1 MSSTSSRS
9 FRSAALL
16 LVALGGCTLNP
27 PRFAP
32 EETAGLP
39 AQTELTQV
47 PFFPQKQYQCGPAA
61 LATVLRNSGAAGSP
75 DELASEVYLP
85 GRKGSL
91 QVELV
96 AAARMRDR
104 MAYEV
109 AKDLPS
115 LMREVA
121 AGSPVLVMQNLGV
134 QPIPI
139 WHYAVVVGYDL
150 DAGTLVLR
158 SGTTERRV
166 MGMRRFMSTWN
177 RAQRW
182 GLVVMEPG
190 QLPAGAQLDR
200 YVAAAAGLEA
210 VGRLEA
216 ADQAYARAHQQ
227 WPESAWPQLGLA
239 NVSYRRGDRQAAEGG
254 YLATLAARSAQ
265 CRRPQQSRGDSQRS
279 RLRRAGPRP
288 CGAGRGSGEGDGAR
302 SCRRRD
308 STTRRRR
315 HDRGHCG
322 ILSAMTLKVGI
333 LETGSPPPP
342 LQDRFGS
349 YSTMVRGAARRRGTN
364 SRRST
369 CATASC
375 PRG

>member
-1 MSSTSSRS
+1 LR
-9 FRSAALL
+9 RLALACAVWIL
-16 LVALGGCTLNP
+16 LIAQAGCTLNP

-39 AQTELTQV
+39 AQVELTQV
-47 PFFPQKQYQCGPAA
+47 PFFPQKQHQCGPAA
-61 LATVLRNSGAAGSP
+61 LATVLGSSGAPGSP
-75 DELASEVYLP
+75 EELANEVYLP

-104 MAYEV
+104 VTYEV
-109 AKDLPS
+109 SKDLPS
-115 LMREVA
+115 LMHQIA
-121 AGSPVLVMQNLGV
+121 AGWPVLVMENLGIT
-134 QPIPI
+134 PIPI

-182 GLVVMEPG
+182 GFVVLEPG

-200 YVAAAAGLEA
+200 YVAAAAALEA
-210 VGRLEA
+210 VGRLDA
-216 ADQAYARAHQQ
+216 AGRAYARAHEQ

-254 YLATLAARSAQ
+254 YLATLEL
-265 CRRPQQSRGDSQRS
+265 D
-279 RLRRAGPRP
+279 PRNVV
-288 CGAGRGSGEGDGAR
+288 AHNNLAEILS
-302 SCRRRD
+302 
-308 STTRRRR
+308 
-315 HDRGHCG
+315 DRGCVSQARAHADRAAALAKG
-322 ILSAMTLKVGI
+322 TA
-333 LETGSPPPP
+333 LE
-342 LQDRFGS
+342 
-349 YSTMVRGAARRRGTN
+349 AAVA
-364 SRRST
+364 
-369 CATASC
+369 ATAQHVAGATTADSGVSC
-375 PRG
+375 PP